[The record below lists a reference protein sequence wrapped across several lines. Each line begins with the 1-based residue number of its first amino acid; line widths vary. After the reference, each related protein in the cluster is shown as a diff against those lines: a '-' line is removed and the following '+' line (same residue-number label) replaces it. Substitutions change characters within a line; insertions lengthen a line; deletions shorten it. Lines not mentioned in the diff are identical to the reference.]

1 MINKKALVVKRKW
14 LQKLSVPTV
23 EGFEFIDT
31 DTILYLQAE
40 ANYTQLFLTDNCKLI
55 SSKNLG
61 YFEAAL
67 SQKPF
72 LRIHH
77 STIVNLQKVIR
88 YTKGDDGWVTLITNT
103 SLKVARSKKEA
114 LLFCMDATNAADN

>member
-14 LQKLSVPTV
+14 LQKVSVPTV

-31 DTILYLQAE
+31 ATILYLQAK
-40 ANYTQLFLTDNCKLI
+40 ANYTEIFLTNNTKLT

-61 YFEAAL
+61 YFETVL
-67 SQKPF
+67 RQHPF

-77 STIVNLQKVIR
+77 STIVNLQCIIR
-88 YTKGDDGWVTLITNT
+88 YTKGDDGWVVLTTNLT
-103 SLKVARSKKEA
+103 LKVARSRKEA
-114 LLFCMDATNAADN
+114 LLFCMDTVLPADN